1 MIISNR
7 QIFTLMAVCAVLS
20 ALSHFGA
27 GHEFWPFFLGA
38 FLVGIALIILDNMH
52 SLHRYEMGEQ
62 DCKDGIP
69 HRSLMGRA
77 YDAGYIDFS
86 IRMGQEANYAK
97 R

>member
-52 SLHRYEMGEQ
+52 RMSQYEKGEQ
-62 DCKDGIP
+62 DCLDGVP
-69 HRSLMGRA
+69 HKEGMSQE
-77 YDAGYIDFS
+77 YDAGYADK
-86 IRMGQEANYAK
+86 EAT
-97 R
+97 